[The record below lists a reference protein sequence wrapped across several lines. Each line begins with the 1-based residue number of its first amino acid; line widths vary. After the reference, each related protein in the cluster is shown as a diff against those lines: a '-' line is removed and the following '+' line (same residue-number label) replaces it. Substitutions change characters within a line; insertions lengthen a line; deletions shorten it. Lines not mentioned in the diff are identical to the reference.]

1 MIQGTVAILNAAGLP
16 KKFKPKAIT
25 IVPPT
30 PSRLA
35 PSSPAQE
42 SLEDGEIDA
51 SDDIGSDTDSDG
63 GSTPNSGSDAGCSGH
78 PSVTLRHSA
87 RIAQLSANGPQ
98 RPASPTQLAS
108 THFSVDMLG

>member
-1 MIQGTVAILNAAGLP
+1 M
-16 KKFKPKAIT
+16 T
-25 IVPPT
+25 IFPPT

-35 PSSPAQE
+35 PSSLAQE

-51 SDDIGSDTDSDG
+51 SDDSGSDTDSDG
-63 GSTPNSGSDAGCSGH
+63 GSTPNSGSDAGCFGH
-78 PSVTLRHSA
+78 APSFTPRHSA

-108 THFSVDMLG
+108 THFSVDMLGGFPVVG